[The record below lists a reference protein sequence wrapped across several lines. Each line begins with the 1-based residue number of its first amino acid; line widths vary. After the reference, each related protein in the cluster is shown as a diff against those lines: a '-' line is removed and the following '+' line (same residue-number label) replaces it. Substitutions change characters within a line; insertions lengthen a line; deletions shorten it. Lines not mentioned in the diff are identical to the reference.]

1 MLELF
6 GFKKTTHVG
15 ISLSANNFI
24 ELVCVDKLTKSIVR
38 YASGN
43 VKYNNAIKEII
54 DYDEFKDVVETL
66 FEEAGL
72 DPNQC
77 AVTVSIPNVHFDIT
91 TLENSSDT
99 PYILEN
105 LQAEI
110 EDLYIFKR
118 NEPNISYVTL
128 DGPVGKSQQNIVY
141 GAVQTKVVGRLI
153 EIFETMGATLVRIE
167 SSYSAMLKA
176 IQFNSKYADL
186 VQTEE
191 QTLILLITQSS
202 CSSFFMNGN
211 IVVDYTEEPL
221 AVKSFSPEEVH
232 VMLSKAAE
240 NSISKNNPKSL
251 LVISETDDVNAE
263 FLSQRINFSGNK
275 EYINKSVDVNDAF
288 IDVSSVEAD
297 VDPNVIPYITMEA
310 VGTAVADYDNYPLDI
325 NFLPSERVKSN
336 LVEAFGYEV
345 DFMRL
350 ALFCIIVAVLIG
362 LIIGGIIYVLL
373 NMQIASMAETSDDN
387 RREMM
392 AFQQK
397 LNKTGRGPQKD
408 MLPTLTKILES
419 NKNVIAVYTALSTD
433 IPEAIFIK
441 KFVTNEAGA
450 IGILGEAKTSESVER
465 FVNSLKEKDSS
476 LMLSKLAV
484 NSKFDN
490 IPATI
495 PDGFTFEI
503 KSNGQDISLQ
513 DDILYQQPVLVP
525 NVYGGSN
532 SVPAVPQMPQP
543 AAPSQGGVLP
553 PPSPII

>member
-24 ELVCVDKLTKSIVR
+24 ELVCIDKLTRTIVR

-54 DYDEFKDVVETL
+54 DYDEFKDVVESL
-66 FEEAGL
+66 FDEAGL

-99 PYILEN
+99 PFILEN
-105 LQAEI
+105 LQADI

-128 DGPVGKSQQNIVY
+128 DGQVGKNQQNIVY
-141 GAVQTKVVGRLI
+141 GAVQAKVVGRLI

-176 IQFNSKYADL
+176 IQFNTKYQDL
-186 VQTEE
+186 VQKEE

-202 CSSFFMNGN
+202 CASFFMNGN

-240 NSISKNNPKSL
+240 NAISKNNPKSL
-251 LVISETDDVNAE
+251 LIISETDDVNAE
-263 FLSQRINFSGNK
+263 LLSQRIDFAGDKQS
-275 EYINKSVDVNDAF
+275 INKSVDVNDAF
-288 IDVSSVEAD
+288 MDVSSVEAD
-297 VDPNVIPYITMEA
+297 IDPNAIPYITMEA
-310 VGTAVADYDNYPLDI
+310 VGAAVSDYDEYPLDI
-325 NFLPSERVKSN
+325 NFLPAERLRSN
-336 LVEAFGYEV
+336 IVEAFGYEV

-350 ALFCIIVAVLIG
+350 VLFCVVLALLIG
-362 LIIGGIIYVLL
+362 AIIGGIIYFLL
-373 NMQIASMAETSDDN
+373 NMQISNMTETSDDA
-387 RREMM
+387 RREIM

-397 LNKTGRGPQKD
+397 LNKTGKGPQKD
-408 MLPTLTKILES
+408 MLPTLTKILEN

-433 IPEAIFIK
+433 IPEAIYIK

-465 FVNSLKEKDSS
+465 FVNNLKEKDSS
-476 LMLSKLAV
+476 LMLSKLSV
-484 NSKFDN
+484 NTKFDP
-490 IPATI
+490 IPAKI

-513 DDILYQQPVLVP
+513 DDILLQPTGIP
-525 NVYGGSN
+525 NMYDN
-532 SVPAVPQMPQP
+532 SVPAVVPQLPQP
-543 AAPSQGGVLP
+543 STPSQGGALP

>member
-24 ELVCVDKLTKSIVR
+24 ELVCIDKLTRTIVR

-54 DYDEFKDVVETL
+54 DYDEFKDVVESL
-66 FEEAGL
+66 FDEAGL

-99 PYILEN
+99 PFILEN
-105 LQAEI
+105 LQADI

-128 DGPVGKSQQNIVY
+128 DGQVGKNQQNIVY
-141 GAVQTKVVGRLI
+141 GAVQAKVVGRLI

-176 IQFNSKYADL
+176 IQFNTKYQDL
-186 VQTEE
+186 VQKEE

-202 CSSFFMNGN
+202 CASFFMNGN

-240 NSISKNNPKSL
+240 NAISKNNPKSL
-251 LVISETDDVNAE
+251 LIISETDDVNAE
-263 FLSQRINFSGNK
+263 LLSQRIDFAGDKQS
-275 EYINKSVDVNDAF
+275 INKSVDVNDAF
-288 IDVSSVEAD
+288 MDVSSVEAD
-297 VDPNVIPYITMEA
+297 IDPNAIPYITMEA
-310 VGTAVADYDNYPLDI
+310 VGAAVSDYDEYPLDI
-325 NFLPSERVKSN
+325 NFLPAERLRSN
-336 LVEAFGYEV
+336 IVEAFGYEV

-350 ALFCIIVAVLIG
+350 VLFCVVLALLIG
-362 LIIGGIIYVLL
+362 AIIGGIIYFLL
-373 NMQIASMAETSDDN
+373 NMQISNMTETSDDA
-387 RREMM
+387 RREIM

-397 LNKTGRGPQKD
+397 LNKTGKGPQKD
-408 MLPTLTKILES
+408 MLPTLTKILEN
-419 NKNVIAVYTALSTD
+419 NKNVIAGYTALSTD
-433 IPEAIFIK
+433 IPEAIYIK

-465 FVNSLKEKDSS
+465 FVNNLKEKDSS
-476 LMLSKLAV
+476 LMLSKLSV
-484 NSKFDN
+484 NTKF
-490 IPATI
+490 TI
-495 PDGFTFEI
+495 
-503 KSNGQDISLQ
+503 SYSSDIFKYRMIYCYNRQ
-513 DDILYQQPVLVP
+513 EFQIC
-525 NVYGGSN
+525 
-532 SVPAVPQMPQP
+532 M
-543 AAPSQGGVLP
+543 
-553 PPSPII
+553 IIRFRR